1 MTHMTHMTQMTQ
13 MKLQHR
19 NTATTPAAF
28 RWHAVQVDTTMT
40 TLENDQLKNTIGA
53 IFVALL
59 AAEFVLTPVLKPILV
74 AARHSSQ

>member
-1 MTHMTHMTQMTQ
+1 MAHMTQ

-19 NTATTPAAF
+19 NTATTAAF

-40 TLENDQLKNTIGA
+40 KLENAQLKNTIGA